1 MGKILE
7 RHRHVG
13 KTLERHR
20 HVGRILERH
29 RHVGKSLETDRWV
42 KHGERHVGHRCD
54 RQIRL
59 NAGHQHAGVF
69 MHAIPVSFAS
79 NLKLFVCRRA
89 NC

>member
-29 RHVGKSLETDRWV
+29 RHVGKSLETDRWGKTWRETRGTSV
-42 KHGERHVGHRCD
+42 
-54 RQIRL
+54 RQA
-59 NAGHQHAGVF
+59 NKAE
-69 MHAIPVSFAS
+69 
-79 NLKLFVCRRA
+79 RRA
-89 NC
+89 STCRGFYARNPRFFCIESEAFCMS